1 MTTYPKPA
9 FEKDGTRIL
18 GHKVTR
24 LEDLPLVTGRG
35 RFAADINFPRQ
46 LHMRIARASQAHGRI
61 VRVGADVARTM
72 PGVVA
77 VWTYADIAGLPPI
90 DFRDPA
96 AEALRPYRQPLL
108 ARDRVRYVGEPVAA
122 VFAETA
128 ALAEDAAELLALDLE
143 ELPVCLDASAPPGEF
158 APGVGTEA
166 LVLRQEYGDA
176 DAAFHAADCV
186 VEADLS
192 IGRHT
197 GMPLECRG
205 ALGRYDAAYDIVE
218 LWGAAKV
225 PHRNREALARFLDR
239 PVASVQLHEGHVGG
253 GFGIRGE
260 LYPEDFLVCVASMRL
275 GRPIK
280 WIEDRFEHMMA
291 ANHSRQQR
299 HLARIALDAS
309 GHILGLV
316 DEFTLDQGAYVRTHG
331 ARVAD
336 LTLSTLPGPYRVPA
350 YRGIGHFRLTNKT
363 PAATYRSPGRYE
375 STYVRERLLDMAAER
390 LGLDRIEL
398 RRRNLIASD
407 EMPYNRALTTFE
419 HPVLLDSGDYAG
431 LLAASLDA
439 FGWDAVQAKLQA
451 RRVSGDVVGAG
462 IALFLEKSGQGPS
475 DNALVSVDE
484 RGYVEVVTGGASVG
498 QGFETAMAQ
507 ICAETLG
514 VDYRRVR
521 VVHGQ
526 TERIRFGIGAHASR
540 ATVMTGNAVHVA
552 AAEVRRKAL
561 VLAAELLQAPEDQLD
576 IVDGVVRRHDARDGA
591 SIALGD
597 LARLC
602 APGQQTAG
610 HGMPGLYS
618 EGWFHSDHLACPYGV
633 HLAVVRID
641 SATGQI
647 AVERY
652 FVATDVGRAVNP
664 MTIDGQ
670 ITGGVAQGL
679 GGALYEEF
687 CYDEAGQPL
696 SATFADYLIPTIH
709 EVPEVE
715 VLITEDAPSPFNPLG
730 VKGVGEAGC
739 SAAGAAIASAIDD
752 AIGMPGAVTALP
764 VTPQRMLALLQL
776 ASRSERAAR

>member
-1 MTTYPKPA
+1 
-9 FEKDGTRIL
+9 
-18 GHKVTR
+18 
-24 LEDLPLVTGRG
+24 
-35 RFAADINFPRQ
+35 
-46 LHMRIARASQAHGRI
+46 
-61 VRVGADVARTM
+61 
-72 PGVVA
+72 
-77 VWTYADIAGLPPI
+77 
-90 DFRDPA
+90 
-96 AEALRPYRQPLL
+96 
-108 ARDRVRYVGEPVAA
+108 
-122 VFAETA
+122 
-128 ALAEDAAELLALDLE
+128 
-143 ELPVCLDASAPPGEF
+143 
-158 APGVGTEA
+158 
-166 LVLRQEYGDA
+166 
-176 DAAFHAADCV
+176 
-186 VEADLS
+186 
-192 IGRHT
+192 
-197 GMPLECRG
+197 
-205 ALGRYDAAYDIVE
+205 
-218 LWGAAKV
+218 
-225 PHRNREALARFLDR
+225 
-239 PVASVQLHEGHVGG
+239 
-253 GFGIRGE
+253 
-260 LYPEDFLVCVASMRL
+260 
-275 GRPIK
+275 
-280 WIEDRFEHMMA
+280 MMA

-299 HLARIALDAS
+299 HLARMALDAG
-309 GHILGLV
+309 GHILGLA

-331 ARVAD
+331 ARVVD

-398 RRRNLIASD
+398 RRRNLISSD
-407 EMPYNRALTTFE
+407 EMPYTRALTTFG

-431 LLAASLDA
+431 LLAASLAA

-451 RRVSGDVVGAG
+451 RRASGDVVGAG
-462 IALFLEKSGQGPS
+462 VALFLEKSGQGPS

-484 RGYVEVVTGGASVG
+484 QGYVEVVTGGASVG

-540 ATVMTGNAVHVA
+540 ATVMTGNAVHEA

-561 VLAAELLQAPEDQLD
+561 VLAAELLQAPADQLD
-576 IVDGVVRRHDARDGA
+576 IVNGVVRRHDARDGA

-597 LARLC
+597 LARQY
-602 APGQQTAG
+602 APGQQTAE
-610 HGMPGLYS
+610 HGVPGLYS
-618 EGWFHSDHLACPYGV
+618 DGWFHSDHLASPYGV
-633 HLAVVRID
+633 HLAVVQID
-641 SATGQI
+641 SATGKVT
-647 AVERY
+647 VERY

-664 MTIDGQ
+664 MMIDGQ

-715 VLITEDAPSPFNPLG
+715 VMITEDAPSPFNPLG
-730 VKGVGEAGC
+730 IKGVGEAGC

-752 AIGMPGAVTALP
+752 AIGVPGAVTTLP
-764 VTPQRMLALLQL
+764 VTPHRMLMVLRL
-776 ASRSERAAR
+776 AARSD

>member
-1 MTTYPKPA
+1 MTTYSSPA
-9 FEKDGTRIL
+9 FEKGRTKVL
-18 GHKVTR
+18 GHNVTR

-35 RFAADINFPRQ
+35 RFAADIDFPRQ
-46 LHMRIARASQAHGRI
+46 LHMRIARSSQAHGRI
-61 VRVGADVARTM
+61 VRIGTDVACTM

-77 VWTYADIAGLPPI
+77 VWTHADLGGLPPI

-128 ALAEDAAELLALDLE
+128 ALAEDAAELVALDLE
-143 ELPVCLDASAPPGEF
+143 ELPVHLDASAPPGEF
-158 APGVGTEA
+158 APGVATEA
-166 LVLRQEYGDA
+166 LVLRQEFGDV
-176 DAAFHAADCV
+176 DAAFRAADCV
-186 VEADLS
+186 IEADLS
-192 IGRHT
+192 VGRHS

-260 LYPEDFLVCVASMRL
+260 LYPEDFLVCIASMRL

-280 WIEDRFEHMMA
+280 WIEDRFEHMIA

-299 HLARIALDAS
+299 HLARMALDAS

-316 DEFTLDQGAYVRTHG
+316 DEFALDQGAYVRTHG

-375 STYVRERLLDMAAER
+375 STFVRERLLDIAAER

-407 EMPYNRALTTFE
+407 EMPYKRALSTFG
-419 HPVLLDSGDYAG
+419 HPVVLDSGDYAG
-431 LLAASLDA
+431 LLTASLDA
-439 FGWDAVQAKLQA
+439 FGWDAMQAQLQT
-451 RRVSGDVVGAG
+451 RRAAGDVVGAG
-462 IALFLEKSGQGPS
+462 VALFLEKSGQGPS
-475 DNALVSVDE
+475 DNALVSVDGQ
-484 RGYVEVVTGGASVG
+484 GYVEVVTGGASIG

-561 VLAAELLQAPEDQLD
+561 MLAAELLQTPADQLD
-576 IVDGVVRRHDARDGA
+576 IVDGVVRRLDARDGA

-597 LARLC
+597 LARQC
-602 APGQQTAG
+602 APGQEAAG
-610 HGMPGLYS
+610 HGTPGLYS
-618 EGWFHSDHLACPYGV
+618 EGWFHSDQLACPYGV

-641 SATGQI
+641 SATGQV

-664 MTIDGQ
+664 MMVDGQ

-687 CYDEAGQPL
+687 CYDETGQPL
-696 SATFADYLIPTIH
+696 SATFADYLLPTIH

-715 VLITEDAPSPFNPLG
+715 VMITEDAPSPFNPLG
-730 VKGVGEAGC
+730 IKGVGEAGC
-739 SAAGAAIASAIDD
+739 SAAGAAIASAVDD
-752 AIGMPGAVTALP
+752 AIGVPGAVTALP
-764 VTPQRMLALLQL
+764 VTPQRMLALLRL
-776 ASRSERAAR
+776 AARSDRTAR